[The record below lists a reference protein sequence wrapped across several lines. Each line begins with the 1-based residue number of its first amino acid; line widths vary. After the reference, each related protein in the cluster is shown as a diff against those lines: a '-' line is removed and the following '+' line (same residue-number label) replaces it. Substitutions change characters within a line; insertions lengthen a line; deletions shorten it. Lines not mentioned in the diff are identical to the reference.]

1 MTLTRK
7 NHLTIVPKYLE
18 EQNKWISKK
27 EIVMFLI
34 NSIIPNATQNQKES
48 LANLVEIGWA
58 FQKLRARG
66 MIENNGKR
74 GGEYLWKIVSTPL
87 KSSN

>member
-66 MIENNGKR
+66 MIENNGNR